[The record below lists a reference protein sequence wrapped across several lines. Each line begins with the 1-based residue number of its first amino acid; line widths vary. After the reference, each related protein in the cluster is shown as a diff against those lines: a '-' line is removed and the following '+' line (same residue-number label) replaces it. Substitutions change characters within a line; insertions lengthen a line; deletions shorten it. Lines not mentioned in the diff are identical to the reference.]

1 MKRTLLFAALIAFPV
16 MSAIAAPVAEKPLM
30 EGKPYA
36 EQRLR
41 IMNDL
46 QGGEVY
52 SEISAENR
60 MRVVDA
66 LGRIDALLGKGGH
79 ASLPDKDKIEVFND
93 QELVNTVLSKARE
106 DSRLVCTREKKVGSH
121 RTTNSCKTVAE
132 RRRDMEESQN
142 SLRRNMRVAC
152 VPGVSCPGI

>member
-93 QELVNTVLSKARE
+93 QDLVNTLLTQARE
-106 DSRLVCTREKKVGSH
+106 DSRLVCRRERPVGSN
-121 RTTNSCKTVAE
+121 RPQNICITVAA
-132 RRRDMEESQN
+132 RRQARENGADTLRD
-142 SLRRNMRVAC
+142 LRISTQKVEN
-152 VPGVSCPGI
+152 P

>member
-93 QELVNTVLSKARE
+93 QDLINTLLTQARE
-106 DSRLVCTREKKVGSH
+106 DSRLVCRRERPVGSN
-121 RTTNSCKTVAE
+121 RPQNICITVAA
-132 RRRDMEESQN
+132 RRQARENGADTLRD
-142 SLRRNMRVAC
+142 LRISTQKVEN
-152 VPGVSCPGI
+152 P

>member
-16 MSAIAAPVAEKPLM
+16 MSAIAAPVVEKPLM

-93 QELVNTVLSKARE
+93 QDLINTLLTQARE
-106 DSRLVCTREKKVGSH
+106 DSRLVCRRERPVGSN
-121 RTTNSCKTVAE
+121 RPQNICITVAA
-132 RRRDMEESQN
+132 RRQARENGADTLRD
-142 SLRRNMRVAC
+142 LRISTQKVET
-152 VPGVSCPGI
+152 P

>member
-16 MSAIAAPVAEKPLM
+16 MSAIAAPVVEKPLM

-93 QELVNTVLSKARE
+93 QDLVNTLLTQARE
-106 DSRLVCTREKKVGSH
+106 DSRLVCRRERPVGSN
-121 RTTNSCKTVAE
+121 RPQNICITVAA
-132 RRRDMEESQN
+132 RRQARENGADALRD
-142 SLRRNMRVAC
+142 LR
-152 VPGVSCPGI
+152 VSTQKVETP

>member
-16 MSAIAAPVAEKPLM
+16 MSAIAAPVVEKPLM

-93 QELVNTVLSKARE
+93 QDLIKTLLTQARE
-106 DSRLVCTREKKVGSH
+106 DSRLVCRRERPVGSN
-121 RTTNSCKTVAE
+121 RPQNICITVAA
-132 RRRDMEESQN
+132 RRQARENGADALRD
-142 SLRRNMRVAC
+142 LR
-152 VPGVSCPGI
+152 VSTVKVENP

>member
-93 QELVNTVLSKARE
+93 QDLVNTLLTQARE
-106 DSRLVCTREKKVGSH
+106 DSRLVCRRERPVGSN
-121 RTTNSCKTVAE
+121 RPQNICITVAA
-132 RRRDMEESQN
+132 RRQARENGADTLRD
-142 SLRRNMRVAC
+142 LRISTQKVET
-152 VPGVSCPGI
+152 P

>member
-93 QELVNTVLSKARE
+93 QDLINTLLTQARE
-106 DSRLVCTREKKVGSH
+106 DSRLVCRRERPVGSN
-121 RTTNSCKTVAE
+121 RPQNICITVAA
-132 RRRDMEESQN
+132 RRQARENGADALRD
-142 SLRRNMRVAC
+142 LR
-152 VPGVSCPGI
+152 VSTVKVENP

>member
-16 MSAIAAPVAEKPLM
+16 MSAIAAPVVEKPLM

-93 QELVNTVLSKARE
+93 QDLVNTLLTQARE
-106 DSRLVCTREKKVGSH
+106 DSRLVCRRERPVGSN
-121 RTTNSCKTVAE
+121 RPQNICITVAA
-132 RRRDMEESQN
+132 RRQARENGADTLRD
-142 SLRRNMRVAC
+142 LRISTQKVET
-152 VPGVSCPGI
+152 P

>member
-16 MSAIAAPVAEKPLM
+16 MSAIAAPVVEKPLM

-93 QELVNTVLSKARE
+93 QDLVNTLLTQARE
-106 DSRLVCTREKKVGSH
+106 DSRLVCRRERPVGSN
-121 RTTNSCKTVAE
+121 RPQNICITVAA
-132 RRRDMEESQN
+132 RRQARENGADALRD
-142 SLRRNMRVAC
+142 LR
-152 VPGVSCPGI
+152 VSTVKVENP

>member
-1 MKRTLLFAALIAFPV
+1 
-16 MSAIAAPVAEKPLM
+16 M

-93 QELVNTVLSKARE
+93 QDLVNTLLTQARE
-106 DSRLVCTREKKVGSH
+106 DSRLVCRRERPVGSN
-121 RTTNSCKTVAE
+121 RPQNICITVAA
-132 RRRDMEESQN
+132 RRQARENGADTLRD
-142 SLRRNMRVAC
+142 LRISTQKVET
-152 VPGVSCPGI
+152 P

>member
-16 MSAIAAPVAEKPLM
+16 MSAIAAPVVEKPLM

-93 QELVNTVLSKARE
+93 QDLINTLLTQARE
-106 DSRLVCTREKKVGSH
+106 DSRLVCRRERPVGSN
-121 RTTNSCKTVAE
+121 RPQNICITVAA
-132 RRRDMEESQN
+132 RRQARENGADALRD
-142 SLRRNMRVAC
+142 LR
-152 VPGVSCPGI
+152 VSTVKVENP